1 MVGHGQWRN
10 NSASLALLSPSGRAD
25 HDQVTFREH
34 RAQPRS
40 GYGIALALALG
51 PAVALGL
58 ARFGYA
64 LLLAP
69 MRTSLH
75 WSFTTAGALST
86 LNSVGYLAGALL
98 AAPVIRW
105 WGARLTFLAGIGL
118 SALSMLATAVATGA
132 PELFGL
138 RTAAGISGAA
148 CFIAGTALVA
158 KVSPPGSVR
167 RAAALLSIYP
177 AGIGVGIVISG
188 AVVPWLLAAVSSP
201 SGWRWGWVLFG
212 GLGLLGF
219 IVTVPA
225 VRSCDE
231 PPVRSRTHERW
242 RVAGLAP
249 LLACYVLF
257 GVGYIGYLTFVVAYL
272 QGRGASPGFITAFW
286 IVLGAMVV
294 AGAFGWAP
302 VIGRLRAGRAPSLI
316 MAVVSAGTLLPLLS
330 RSPMAAIASAVIVGS
345 SVVALVAAVM
355 AVARRSLP
363 AQHWASAIT
372 VLTVGFAA
380 GQCLGPVLAG
390 VLADHPAGLEA
401 GLYASAGILAVGS
414 IIALA
419 QRHLDVNVSDA
430 VVPGPGLVRTRTQG
444 AGS

>member
-1 MVGHGQWRN
+1 MGEPGHWHTKP
-10 NSASLALLSPSGRAD
+10 ASLALLSGQRRTD
-25 HDQVTFREH
+25 HDRVTHGTRT
-34 RAQPRS
+34 RS

-51 PAVALGL
+51 PAIALGL

-69 MRTSLH
+69 MRASLH

-86 LNSVGYLAGALL
+86 VNSVGYLAGALL
-98 AAPVIRW
+98 AGPVIRW
-105 WGARLTFLAGIGL
+105 RGARMAFLLGTGL
-118 SALSMLATAVATGA
+118 SAMAMLATAGA
-132 PELFGL
+132 SNPLTLFGL
-138 RTAAGISGAA
+138 RTAAGVSGAV
-148 CFIAGTALVA
+148 CFIAGAALVA
-158 KVSPPGSVR
+158 RVSPPASVR

-188 AVVPWLLAAVSSP
+188 AITPWLLAAVSSP
-201 SGWRWGWVLFG
+201 SAWRWGWVLFG

-219 IVTVPA
+219 IVTMPA
-225 VRSCDE
+225 AVSCDE
-231 PPVRSRTHERW
+231 PPVRPSTRERW
-242 RVAGLAP
+242 PLKQLAP
-249 LLACYVLF
+249 LLVCYVFF

-286 IVLGAMVV
+286 IVLGAMVI

-302 VIGRLRAGRAPSLI
+302 AIGRLRAGRAPSLI
-316 MAVVSAGTLLPLLS
+316 LGVVCLGTLLPLVS
-330 RSPMAAIASAVIVGS
+330 RSSIAAIASAVIVGS

-355 AVARRSLP
+355 AIARRSLP
-363 AQHWASAIT
+363 PQHWASAIT

-401 GLYASAGILAVGS
+401 GLYASAGLLAVGS
-414 IIALA
+414 IVALA
-419 QRHLDVNVSDA
+419 QRHLDGNLGDDVA
-430 VVPGPGLVRTRTQG
+430 LGPALAKTGSQG